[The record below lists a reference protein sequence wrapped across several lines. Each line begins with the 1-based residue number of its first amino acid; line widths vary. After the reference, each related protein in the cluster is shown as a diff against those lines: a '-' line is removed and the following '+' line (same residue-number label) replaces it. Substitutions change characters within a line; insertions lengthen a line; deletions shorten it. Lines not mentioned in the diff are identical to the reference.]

1 MEEIEGLVTYG
12 VVTGLAWALLAVLLL
27 LLPLAIP
34 RSIVR
39 CRRHFWCATAGT
51 RTEVEFEERG
61 LPGGSS

>member
-12 VVTGLAWALLAVLLL
+12 VVTGLASALLAVLLL

-34 RSIVR
+34 RLIVR

-51 RTEVEFEERG
+51 RTVVEFEERG

>member
-1 MEEIEGLVTYG
+1 MEEIEELVAYG
-12 VVTGLAWALLAVLLL
+12 VITGLAWALLAVLLL

-39 CRRHFWCATAGT
+39 CRRHFGATAGT
-51 RTEVEFEERG
+51 RTVVEFEERG